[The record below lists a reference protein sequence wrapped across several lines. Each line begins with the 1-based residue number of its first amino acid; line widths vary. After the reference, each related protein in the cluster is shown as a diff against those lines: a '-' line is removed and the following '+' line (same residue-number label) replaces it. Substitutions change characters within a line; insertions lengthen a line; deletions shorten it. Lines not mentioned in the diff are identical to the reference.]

1 MALAKYSAIYK
12 QEGILFL
19 VLLLYLSLFFAW
31 LQTNVHFVNEG
42 HLKRLQVVG
51 AKTISYAPHFKG
63 PVSAEEAA
71 KRVLD
76 IVERS
81 TLEDEK
87 AATAISQT
95 GTDKLM

>member
-1 MALAKYSAIYK
+1 
-12 QEGILFL
+12 
-19 VLLLYLSLFFAW
+19 LSLFLAW
-31 LQTNVHFVNEG
+31 LQTNVHLVNEED
-42 HLKRLQVVG
+42 LKRLQVVG

-81 TLEDEK
+81 KLEDGK
-87 AATAISQT
+87 AGTAISQT
-95 GTDKLM
+95 GTDKWM